1 VSRGVTPY
9 EIEWA
14 AAARRALEQLPEKV
28 AVSAIE
34 FIYGPLADEPRR
46 VGRPLRFELEGKHS
60 AHRWD
65 YLVIYLIE
73 DPRRVV
79 LFLTIGHR
87 ADIYRRP

>member
-1 VSRGVTPY
+1 LSRGVTPH

-14 AAARRALEQLPEKV
+14 AVARRALEQLPEKV

-34 FIYGPLADEPRR
+34 FIYGPLADEPHR

-60 AHRWD
+60 AHRGD
-65 YLVIYLIE
+65 YRVIYRID

-79 LFLTIGHR
+79 LVLTIGHR